1 MIGFYICGYAS
12 NMWYVGVLYLLKD
25 DFVTMATY
33 RYIPGMFERFWWIM
47 YRRRSLGIFS
57 FYTISDTDFTA
68 FVLSLLLIGVFL
80 FSIRWIWNGYLVP
93 SSTIN
98 WMSLEGCCYYLEKVS
113 VELMV
118 DVYKQSYG
126 FSFKCSSM
134 TNNVRM
140 YCCILFILTLIHYC
154 IMHFILPSWVLKR
167 PIKITWYCLYPNKQS
182 HIGCFIPSNTI
193 GFTV

>member
-1 MIGFYICGYAS
+1 MRKKMVSLLLSLLMCFSAS
-12 NMWYVGVLYLLKD
+12 AGCAPEQEKEPPEEPAVAGTEL
-25 DFVTMATY
+25 FC
-33 RYIPGMFERFWWIM
+33 
-47 YRRRSLGIFS
+47 
-57 FYTISDTDFTA
+57 DTDFTA
-68 FVLSLLLIGVFL
+68 FVLSLLLISVFL
-80 FSIRWIWNGYLVP
+80 FSVRWIWNGYLVP
-93 SSTIN
+93 SSIIN

-167 PIKITWYCLYPNKQS
+167 PIKIT
-182 HIGCFIPSNTI
+182 
-193 GFTV
+193 